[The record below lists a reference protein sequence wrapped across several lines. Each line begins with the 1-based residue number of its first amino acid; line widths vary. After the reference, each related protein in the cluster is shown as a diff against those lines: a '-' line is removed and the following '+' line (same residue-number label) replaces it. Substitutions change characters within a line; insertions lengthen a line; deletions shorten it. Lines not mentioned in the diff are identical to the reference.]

1 MDYLIC
7 ETTASQVSARDRLLS
22 QNKFLSYLFYTH
34 TCTSESEDLI
44 EYRESDHAAR
54 ILFIFFIKLK
64 AFLNYVFTQR
74 TMLLTKLY
82 IFYSVIKYRVHSRNY
97 SNVGAWKMLSYTHVF
112 LEITWN
118 DDLNFSFGSS
128 RELYLINWLTECR
141 NRPPNYAISE
151 AGSRN
156 SRMWNFSRVRLLLIR
171 LNSEIRLRSMF
182 YNYR

>member
-44 EYRESDHAAR
+44 EYRESDHAANLIHLSR
-54 ILFIFFIKLK
+54 QARSLITFSRSV
-64 AFLNYVFTQR
+64 YDV
-74 TMLLTKLY
+74 TKLY
-82 IFYSVIKYRVHSRNY
+82 IFYSVIKYRVLAKL

-112 LEITWN
+112 FEITWN

-141 NRPPNYAISE
+141 NLPPNYAISE
-151 AGSRN
+151 ADARN

-171 LNSEIRLRSMF
+171 LNSEIRLRSML